1 MTRHDSAAAR
11 VTRNTYAMKQLAKQH
26 RAQITAVAA
35 TLNARARA
43 ARMTGLESVTVQLP
57 VGDALLIADAL
68 NETARRRERDD
79 VRASID
85 DRKGTAP

>member
-11 VTRNTYAMKQLAKQH
+11 ATRNTYAMQQLAKQH
-26 RAQITAVAA
+26 LAVIGGVAG
-35 TLNARARA
+35 TLKARARA
-43 ARMTGLESVTVQLP
+43 ARMTGLGSVTVQLP

-79 VRASID
+79 VRAAID
-85 DRKGTAP
+85 HRKGTAP